1 MYNFPDFLSLQ
12 PAERRPSPTQC
23 PPLGSS
29 TPSVGRVERGSSVSV
44 GAARRADP
52 KTWPGTG
59 FGEGVGTI
67 SSTGTG
73 SLNTSW
79 IHERGIKTTGGG
91 RENSGG
97 C

>member
-1 MYNFPDFLSLQ
+1 M
-12 PAERRPSPTQC
+12 
-23 PPLGSS
+23 
-29 TPSVGRVERGSSVSV
+29 

-52 KTWPGTG
+52 KIWPGTG

-79 IHERGIKTTGGG
+79 IHARGIKTTGGD